1 VTNEEKDLLR
11 RIATVLQQPR
21 NRFGCIQ
28 GGAAHARDAA
38 PAKLVKALPHGG
50 VDAADQCAMLLQAL
64 IGDPVMSIGDMG
76 NMRTRA

>member
-1 VTNEEKDLLR
+1 
-11 RIATVLQQPR
+11 
-21 NRFGCIQ
+21 
-28 GGAAHARDAA
+28 
-38 PAKLVKALPHGG
+38 VKALPHGG